1 VKIAMALLALIA
13 PLAAAAAGDPP
24 DLPPAAQVRAAIE
37 TYPSVLAAEA
47 AVAASRAQRRGLDAG
62 PYETQ
67 MRLGAGK
74 RRERTLDQDMNEY
87 ELGIERAFRIGSK
100 SELDQS
106 IGDAGVKQA
115 RLGVG
120 DALHEAARSLLRLWF
135 AWMRSAA
142 QGEVWDAQAQI
153 LSRQLE
159 VVGKRVALGD
169 APRQEKL
176 LAESAFAQAD
186 TMRLQARMRADSASA
201 ELTRS
206 FPAIALP
213 AAPPHAS
220 SQPLAH
226 DLPWWRERVLEH
238 NHELALARAQVE
250 RARLLASRAEADRT
264 PDPTLGLRYL
274 SERDDTERVLGVVV
288 TVPFSGAARRA
299 AADSALAEGDVAAQR
314 EAAVLRRLDAEVAAL
329 YANASHAATAAERA
343 ESAADGLG
351 RNSELAERAYA
362 LGESSLA
369 DVLVAQ
375 RFAIEARLTATLA
388 RLDAAESRYRLMLD
402 AHELWPLEPQH

>member
-1 VKIAMALLALIA
+1 
-13 PLAAAAAGDPP
+13 
-24 DLPPAAQVRAAIE
+24 
-37 TYPSVLAAEA
+37 
-47 AVAASRAQRRGLDAG
+47 
-62 PYETQ
+62 
-67 MRLGAGK
+67 
-74 RRERTLDQDMNEY
+74 
-87 ELGIERAFRIGSK
+87 
-100 SELDQS
+100 
-106 IGDAGVKQA
+106 
-115 RLGVG
+115 
-120 DALHEAARSLLRLWF
+120 
-135 AWMRSAA
+135 
-142 QGEVWDAQAQI
+142 
-153 LSRQLE
+153 
-159 VVGKRVALGD
+159 
-169 APRQEKL
+169 
-176 LAESAFAQAD
+176 
-186 TMRLQARMRADSASA
+186 SA

-213 AAPPHAS
+213 AAPPHAA

-226 DLPWWRERVLEH
+226 DLAWWRERVLEH

-250 RARLLASRAEADRT
+250 RARLLASRADADRT

-329 YANASHAATAAERA
+329 YANASHAVTAAERA
-343 ESAADGLG
+343 ESAADGLR
-351 RNSELAERAYA
+351 RNSELAARAYA

-402 AHELWPLEPQH
+402 AHELWPLEAPH

>member
-1 VKIAMALLALIA
+1 MRLLAPLALLV
-13 PLAAAAAGDPP
+13 PLAAAAAGDPA
-24 DLPPAAQVRAAIE
+24 DLPPVAEVRAAIDS
-37 TYPSVLAAEA
+37 YPSVLAAEA
-47 AVAASRAQRRGLDAG
+47 AVAASQAQRRGLNAG

-87 ELGIERAFRIGSK
+87 ELGVERAFRIGSK

-106 IGDAGVKQA
+106 IGDAGVAQA

-120 DALHEAARSLLRLWF
+120 DAMHEAARSLLRLWF
-135 AWMRSAA
+135 AWMRAAA
-142 QGEVWDAQAQI
+142 QGEDWDAQAQI
-153 LSRQLE
+153 LSHQLE
-159 VVGKRVALGD
+159 IVDKRVGVGD
-169 APRQEKL
+169 APRRERL

-186 TMRLQARMRADSASA
+186 TMRLQTRMRAEAARA

-206 FPAIALP
+206 FPTIAPPAALP
-213 AAPPHAS
+213 QVMP
-220 SQPLAH
+220 QPLAH
-226 DLPWWRERVLEH
+226 DLAWWRERVLEH
-238 NHELALARAQVE
+238 NHELAMARAEAE
-250 RARLLASRAEADRT
+250 RQRLLASRADAERT

-299 AADSALAEGDVAAQR
+299 AADSALAQGDVAAQR
-314 EAAVLRRLDAEVAAL
+314 EAAVLRRLGAEVAAL
-329 YANASHAATAAERA
+329 YANASHALGAAERA
-343 ESAADGLG
+343 ASAADGLR
-351 RNSELAERAYA
+351 RNAELAARAYA

-402 AHELWPLEPQH
+402 AHELWPLDAPN